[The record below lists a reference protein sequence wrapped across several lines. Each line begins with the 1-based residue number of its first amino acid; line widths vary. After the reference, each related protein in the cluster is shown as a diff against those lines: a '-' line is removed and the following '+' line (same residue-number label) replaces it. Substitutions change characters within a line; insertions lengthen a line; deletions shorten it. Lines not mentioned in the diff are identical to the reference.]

1 MQMVPINS
9 LYGEYFITT
18 DKRRMDEIAVHKWLS
33 ESSYWAKGLPFGK
46 FKTGFDHSFC
56 IGALMQGEQV
66 GYGRLI
72 TDYATFAYLADVYV
86 LESHRGKGISKQMM
100 KLLFEQDW
108 VKGLRR
114 IMLAT
119 TDAHVLYRQ
128 IGFTALSNPE
138 KLMEI
143 VHPNPYPQKK

>member
-1 MQMVPINS
+1 
-9 LYGEYFITT
+9 
-18 DKRRMDEIAVHKWLS
+18 MDEIAIHKWLS
-33 ESSYWAKGLPFGK
+33 GSSYWAKGIPFEK
-46 FKTGFDHSFC
+46 VKTSFDHSFC
-56 IGALMQGEQV
+56 IAALMNGEQI

-86 LESHRGKGISKQMM
+86 LDGHRGKGISKQMM

-119 TDAHVLYRQ
+119 SDAHGLYLQ
-128 IGFTALSNPE
+128 IGFTSLGHPE

-143 VHPNPYPQKK
+143 AHPEPLSSKK

>member
-1 MQMVPINS
+1 MQLALINRS
-9 LYGEYFITT
+9 YGEYIITT
-18 DKRRMDEIAVHKWLS
+18 DKSRMDEIAIHKWLS

-46 FKTGFDHSFC
+46 FKTGFDYSFC
-56 IGALMQGEQV
+56 IGALIGGEQV
-66 GYGRLI
+66 AYGRLI

-86 LESHRGKGISKQMM
+86 LENHRGKGISKQMM
-100 KLLFEQDW
+100 TLLFEQDW

-119 TDAHVLYRQ
+119 TDAHGLYRQ
-128 IGFTALSNPE
+128 IGFTSLGHPE

-143 VHPNPYPQKK
+143 VHPNIYQQD